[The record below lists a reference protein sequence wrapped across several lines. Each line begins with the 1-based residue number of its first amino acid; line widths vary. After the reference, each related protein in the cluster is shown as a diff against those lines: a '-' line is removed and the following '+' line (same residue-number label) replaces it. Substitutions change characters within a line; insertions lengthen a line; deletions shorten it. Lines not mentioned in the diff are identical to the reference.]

1 MEPGREKRPVIYP
14 PTTPT
19 LTGPMPNY
27 IDLIALKSTNRYDT
41 IWDSL
46 NKYAG
51 HVTSNDFFPKS
62 RQEFDPLT
70 TLGLG
75 ETTPELNRSV
85 GKSFSGNSRAMEQMK
100 SCLLERPIL

>member
-1 MEPGREKRPVIYP
+1 MEPGREKSPVVYP

-19 LTGPMPNY
+19 LTGPIPNY
-27 IDLIALKSTNRYDT
+27 IELNTLKSTNCYDT

-51 HVTSNDFFPKS
+51 HMATNDFFAKS

-85 GKSFSGNSRAMEQMK
+85 GKSFSGNSCA
-100 SCLLERPIL
+100 LE